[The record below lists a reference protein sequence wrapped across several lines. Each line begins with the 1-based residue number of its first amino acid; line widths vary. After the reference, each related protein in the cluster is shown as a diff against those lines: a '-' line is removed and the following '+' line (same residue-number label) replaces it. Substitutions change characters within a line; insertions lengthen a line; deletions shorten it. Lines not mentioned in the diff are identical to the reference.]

1 MYIYIYVRI
10 LTHIRI
16 YTYINTHAHS
26 NSHAHTH
33 TVHLTFDGTVDGGGK
48 GDGTGQKA
56 GSGKETKPAPVERPK
71 QEERPTTCSADFCK
85 NGCVYVY
92 AHCCTIVCTLPA
104 ISVSQTTSMN
114 ARIFPGLSLT
124 NTHHA
129 PSPAHTQ
136 STQCPVLNE

>member
-1 MYIYIYVRI
+1 MQCIDK
-10 LTHIRI
+10 IRM
-16 YTYINTHAHS
+16 HAPMRLHVCLVLLLIVGS
-26 NSHAHTH
+26 CAVQGAEDPKNKDQT
-33 TVHLTFDGTVDGGGK
+33 GGGK

-85 NGCVYVY
+85 NGCVCVY

-114 ARIFPGLSLT
+114 AQMFPGLTLT
-124 NTHHA
+124 HA
-129 PSPAHTQ
+129 SRTISCTLTIYAVSCAQ
-136 STQCPVLNE
+136 